1 MDSDAHLLRAWADG
15 DRRAGEVLLQ
25 RLLPGIY
32 GLCLRILKSEAD
44 AQDAAQETMA
54 RLVQAR
60 NGVHDVK
67 KWAATVAMNL
77 CIDAK
82 RKRMR
87 EIPEE
92 LEVSAPVETL
102 PDVEPARLREAMRDL
117 PERYRAV
124 LHMHFVLDLK
134 PRDLADAL
142 NLEPGTARVL
152 LHRAIAALRR
162 KLS

>member
-1 MDSDAHLLRAWADG
+1 MDSDTHLLRAWADG
-15 DRRAGEVLLQ
+15 DPRAGETLLQ

-32 GLCLRILKSEAD
+32 GLCLRILRSEAD

-60 NGVHDVK
+60 NGVHDVR

-77 CIDAK
+77 CMDVK
-82 RKRMR
+82 RRRAR

-92 LEVSAPVETL
+92 LEISTVPEPL
-102 PDVEPARLREAMRDL
+102 PSVEPERLRQAMRDL
-117 PERYRAV
+117 PERYQAV

-134 PRDLADAL
+134 PRDIAEAM

-152 LHRAIAALRR
+152 LHRALAALRR
-162 KLS
+162 KLT